1 MSVSADII
9 SKSLAPA
16 LGLDEAT
23 VEAWV
28 STVLHRAVEEL
39 MLSGN
44 VQLSGIGVLKKTHIP
59 SEPHD
64 FGNGKIGLMP
74 PRARVELLPTEG
86 EGDDGGFIY
95 DVALGDLKLDEDAA
109 EKFAKGFSR
118 VVEKVLEAKGSLAL
132 GRLGALIRSSTG
144 ALSFQESTWLGDFL
158 NKPYKH
164 LAPVLIAGDDDVLE
178 KKSSVKEIAPVAFKP
193 SEFGLD
199 SPPAPKKPSV
209 QPDEFSFSAPKIAA
223 GKKDDTNPDQDRK
236 RGRFQPPVPSL
247 DEPKPD
253 PVESAPQKSNSTYQ
267 STYQFKVPKPIQDD
281 PLPNLDAVAVASLP
295 NNTKRLLTIAGST
308 AIAVAFVV
316 AMFWWLNQLS
326 RSSSNAADAP
336 KPELAAEKS
345 VEKKESAKLETE
357 SSKTNAPT
365 PEPTKVEAKKSEPP
379 TSETK
384 SEMKVGAASDT
395 KAKPT
400 SEPKVEPK
408 SEPPKPIANTG
419 LPAELST
426 PVNESKGG
434 WAIVVASR
442 PSEAEAKTVASEF
455 AKKGFATSIKARTVN
470 GETRYR
476 VRVGQFEKQG
486 DALKAIKQQSGL
498 LPQGAFLDKIQ

>member
-28 STVLHRAVEEL
+28 STALHRAVEEL
-39 MLSGN
+39 MLSGS
-44 VQLSGIGVLKKTHIP
+44 VQLASIGILKKTHVP

-64 FGNGKIGLMP
+64 FGDGKFGLMP
-74 PRARVELLPTEG
+74 PRARVELLSVEG

-109 EKFAKGFSR
+109 EKFAKGFAR

-144 ALSFQESTWLGDFL
+144 ELSFQESTWLGDFL

-164 LAPVLIAGDDDVLE
+164 LAPVMISGDDDVLE

-199 SPPAPKKPSV
+199 SPPVPKKPSV
-209 QPDEFSFSAPKIAA
+209 QPDEFSFSAPKTAA
-223 GKKDDTNPDQDRK
+223 EKKDDIKFDQDRK
-236 RGRFQPPVPSL
+236 RERFQPPVPSL
-247 DEPKPD
+247 DEPNPD

-267 STYQFKVPKPIQDD
+267 FKVPKPIQDE
-281 PLPNLDAVAVASLP
+281 PLPNLDALAVESAPSD
-295 NNTKRLLTIAGST
+295 TKRLLTIGSST

-326 RSSSNAADAP
+326 RSSSDTVDTP
-336 KPELAAEKS
+336 KPERAAEKS
-345 VEKKESAKLETE
+345 VEKKESAKSKTE
-357 SSKTNAPT
+357 SSKTDAPA

-384 SEMKVGAASDT
+384 
-395 KAKPT
+395 
-400 SEPKVEPK
+400 VEPK
-408 SEPPKPIANTG
+408 SEPPKPVANTG
-419 LPAELST
+419 LPADLST

-442 PSEAEAKTVASEF
+442 PSEAEAKAVAADF
-455 AKKGFATSIKARTVN
+455 AKKGFATSIKAREVN

-476 VRVGQFEKQG
+476 VRVGQFEKQA
-486 DALKAIKQQSGL
+486 DALKAIKQNSTL

>member
-28 STVLHRAVEEL
+28 STALHRAVEEL
-39 MLSGN
+39 MLSGS
-44 VQLSGIGVLKKTHIP
+44 VQLASIGILKKTHVP

-64 FGNGKIGLMP
+64 FGDGKFGLMP
-74 PRARVELLPTEG
+74 PRARVELLPVEG

-109 EKFAKGFSR
+109 EKFAKGFTR

-144 ALSFQESTWLGDFL
+144 ELSFQESTWLGDFL

-164 LAPVLIAGDDDVLE
+164 LAPVMISGDDDVLE

-199 SPPAPKKPSV
+199 SPPVPKKPSV
-209 QPDEFSFSAPKIAA
+209 QPDEFAFSAPKTAA
-223 GKKDDTNPDQDRK
+223 EKKDDTKFDQDRK
-236 RGRFQPPVPSL
+236 RERFQPPVPSL
-247 DEPKPD
+247 DEPILSPA
-253 PVESAPQKSNSTYQ
+253 ESALKKND
-267 STYQFKVPKPIQDD
+267 STYQFKVPKPIQDE
-281 PLPNLDAVAVASLP
+281 PLPNLDALAVESAPSD
-295 NNTKRLLTIAGST
+295 TKRLLTIGSST

-326 RSSSNAADAP
+326 RPSSDTVDTP
-336 KPELAAEKS
+336 KPERAAEKS
-345 VEKKESAKLETE
+345 VEKKESAKSKTE
-357 SSKTNAPT
+357 SSKTDAPA
-365 PEPTKVEAKKSEPP
+365 PEPKTVEEKKSETPK
-379 TSETK
+379 SETK
-384 SEMKVGAASDT
+384 ADPTIDPKV
-395 KAKPT
+395 KPT
-400 SEPKVEPK
+400 PDPKVEPK
-408 SEPPKPIANTG
+408 SEPPKPVANTG
-419 LPAELST
+419 LPADLST

-442 PSEAEAKTVASEF
+442 PSEAEAKAVAADF
-455 AKKGFATSIKARTVN
+455 AKKGFATSIKAREVN

-476 VRVGQFEKQG
+476 VRVGQFEKQA
-486 DALKAIKQQSGL
+486 DALKAIKQNSTL